1 VARAAAHSHRPD
13 GPHRRCVNR
22 DLLADGATDES
33 RLLNAKCAT
42 HTSHLTARLTPPAE
56 EAFDGAHPHRSL
68 PRRYA
73 IACARKLGCA
83 LFCLPED
90 LVEVRPKMVMSFVAS
105 VMAFAGA

>member
-1 VARAAAHSHRPD
+1 MH
-13 GPHRRCVNR
+13 
-22 DLLADGATDES
+22 
-33 RLLNAKCAT
+33 
-42 HTSHLTARLTPPAE
+42 
-56 EAFDGAHPHRSL
+56 GAHPHRSL